1 MMEKTGFGGENN
13 KGHTLYPGSAK
24 EMPFEVRRPEG

>member
-1 MMEKTGFGGENN
+1 MEKTGFVERTTKDILFVSGG
-13 KGHTLYPGSAK
+13 AK